1 MLATFRRPTY
11 FAGRARSLGLWL
23 TLGFGLAGLHVE
35 AASPASSK
43 AAKPKPPAAIP
54 VAQVPSVVEGLQA
67 LGSGPARLVWVL
79 GRDVED
85 LFVQGKTGQLY
96 VLDTEDGKG
105 QRCLLEEVT
114 SYAKPMLSPDGRQIV
129 FTNLDQKA
137 VFAVNFD
144 GTGLRKLM
152 EGYASDVWWDPVT
165 SHTWVYV
172 RQGYR
177 NTRGAVIRCRLDDP
191 KVTEKVWQAAPTG
204 QPFISYFQLSRDG
217 SAAVDTFP
225 WPQVGLANISEGGY
239 SALGKGCWPG
249 IAPDDSDRCFYFT
262 GTHNAIVLS
271 DPFAK
276 TTRTIS
282 MTTMPGLSSPTA
294 FHPRWSNHPRI
305 LTVTAPEG
313 KPDTELYAGIFDV
326 NFTKIEKWVR
336 ITYNQQAE
344 CFGDAWFAT
353 GIQPVKTESLF
364 ARKRESTKPK
374 TVSPGL
380 VFRWENEKATNAIF
394 DPDGGNNRFC
404 RAVLEGDA
412 VPNAWSGAELKNGA
426 LVADEESTAA
436 ALQACSGQQ
445 SFSLAFSAQ
454 AARTGSNAKGTLVSI
469 SRQGKVPALSVDQV
483 GPALFVTVQTDDGK
497 VKHLGMGAVSDL
509 EPTQWLL
516 VYADGL
522 LECYRNGLMERS
534 SNVRPEFMSWST
546 SGLRF
551 GSRSDGTEPWQG
563 ALDGI
568 EIFQRPL
575 APREAAELYT
585 HEAGNW
591 AQRTAPA
598 RLVVEAELVERSTLP
613 DPAKIA
619 PYTRALVE
627 SVWKVRK
634 VLDGTLKEKRLV
646 VLHWCIL
653 GSQPVET
660 PAKPGTLKQLTV
672 EPLEAHAQLQ
682 GELRATDVLDA
693 ELPVFYEVR

>member
-1 MLATFRRPTY
+1 
-11 FAGRARSLGLWL
+11 
-23 TLGFGLAGLHVE
+23 
-35 AASPASSK
+35 
-43 AAKPKPPAAIP
+43 
-54 VAQVPSVVEGLQA
+54 
-67 LGSGPARLVWVL
+67 
-79 GRDVED
+79 
-85 LFVQGKTGQLY
+85 
-96 VLDTEDGKG
+96 
-105 QRCLLEEVT
+105 
-114 SYAKPMLSPDGRQIV
+114 MLS
-129 FTNLDQKA
+129 
-137 VFAVNFD
+137 
-144 GTGLRKLM
+144 
-152 EGYASDVWWDPVT
+152 
-165 SHTWVYV
+165 
-172 RQGYR
+172 
-177 NTRGAVIRCRLDDP
+177 
-191 KVTEKVWQAAPTG
+191 
-204 QPFISYFQLSRDG
+204 
-217 SAAVDTFP
+217 DT
-225 WPQVGLANISEGGY
+225 
-239 SALGKGCWPG
+239 
-249 IAPDDSDRCFYFT
+249 
-262 GTHNAIVLS
+262 
-271 DPFAK
+271 FAK

-282 MTTMPGLSSPTA
+282 MTTMPGLSSSTA

-336 ITYNQQAE
+336 ITHNQQAE

-353 GIQPVKTESLF
+353 GIQPVKTESSF
-364 ARKRESTKPK
+364 ARKRETTKLK

-412 VPNAWSGAELKNGA
+412 VPNAWSGAELRNGA

-436 ALQACSGQQ
+436 VVQACSGQQ
-445 SFSLAFSAQ
+445 AFSLAFSAQ
-454 AARTGSNAKGTLVSI
+454 AARTGNDAKGTLVAI
-469 SRQGKVPALSVDQV
+469 GRQGKVPSLSVDQV
-483 GPALFVTVQTDDGK
+483 GPALFVTVQTDDGR
-497 VKHLGMGAVSDL
+497 VKHLGMGAVSDR

-534 SNVRPEFMSWST
+534 SSVRPEFMSWST
-546 SGLRF
+546 SSLRF

-575 APREAAELYT
+575 APREVADLYT

-591 AQRTAPA
+591 AQRAAPP
-598 RLVVEAELVERSTLP
+598 RLVVEAELEERSALP

-634 VLDGTLKEKRLV
+634 VLNGTLKEKRLV

-660 PAKPGTLKQLTV
+660 PAKPGTLKRLTV